1 MKHALSASLRPA
13 SRRAFFVRQSTG
25 LAVVAALALM
35 SSGCGGGGGADVIR
49 VGEFASLTGKESAF
63 GVSSHNGTQ
72 MAVDELNAAGGL
84 LGKQIK
90 LLTEDTQSK
99 AGESQTV
106 VNKLVSRDGVVAVL
120 GEVASGRSLEAAPV
134 CQGAGV
140 PMISPSSTN
149 PDVTKT
155 GDYIFRVCFIDP
167 FQGTVMAN
175 FAAKTL
181 KAKRVAVFTDAKS
194 DYSKGLAKY
203 FKQQHQKNG
212 GEIVTELDF
221 NGGDADFKAQLTTIK
236 GANPDAVF
244 VPAYYTDVALICI
257 QAKQLGLQVPLFG
270 GDGWESDKLVELGKD
285 AVEGHY
291 FSTHY
296 HPDVSSPKSKAFVAA
311 AQKRFGAAPDAMTAL
326 GYDSMMVLADA
337 IKRAGTTEGA
347 KLKAALAATK
357 NYDGVTGL
365 TTIDAERN
373 ASKAAVIL
381 QVANGKFRYLETITP

>member
-1 MKHALSASLRPA
+1 MKNPRPSTVPSPRRLFLR
-13 SRRAFFVRQSTG
+13 RSTG
-25 LAVVAALALM
+25 LACSLALLLA
-35 SSGCGGGGGADVIR
+35 GCGGGGGEGVIK

-63 GVSSHNGTQ
+63 GESSHRGTVL
-72 MAVDELNAAGGL
+72 ALDEINAAGGV
-84 LGKQIK
+84 LGKKLQ

-106 VNKLVSRDGVVAVL
+106 VNKLVSRDSVVAVL

-149 PDVTKT
+149 PDVTKS
-155 GDYIFRVCFIDP
+155 GDYIFRVCFVDP

-175 FAAKTL
+175 FATKTL
-181 KAKRVAVFTDAKS
+181 KARRVALFTDAKS

-203 FKQQHQKNG
+203 FKQQYLKNG
-212 GEIVTELDF
+212 GEVVVELDF

-236 GANPDAVF
+236 GKSPDAVF
-244 VPAYYTDVALICI
+244 VPGYYTDVALICG
-257 QAKQLGLQVPLFG
+257 QARQLGLAVPFFG
-270 GDGWESDKLVELGKD
+270 GDGWESDKLIELGKE

-296 HPDVSSPKSKAFVAA
+296 HPDVASPKSKAFVAA
-311 AQKRFGAAPDAMTAL
+311 YKARHQSAPDAMAAL

-337 IKRAGTTEGA
+337 IKRAGSTEGP
-347 KLKAALAATK
+347 KLKAALAATR
-357 NYDGVTGL
+357 DFAGVTGN

-381 QVANGKFRYLETITP
+381 QVKDGGFRYLETINP